1 MTLPHIDSIGF
12 TTADA
17 EVTAGFFAECLGF
30 QRSGEPLLVDGGP
43 YAELVGLPGARFK
56 LLRLLIGMTAVAR
69 LLIGIREQETGAG
82 YADTLADLGQ
92 RIQELFPAH

>member
-1 MTLPHIDSIGF
+1 MSDDNAAQLETAMNALAVLTGTFADGHKIGPVTLDLV
-12 TTADA
+12 ADLA
-17 EVTAGFFAECLGF
+17 T
-30 QRSGEPLLVDGGP
+30 DGR
-43 YAELVGLPGARFK
+43 E